1 MSDDYK
7 EIYNSS
13 FKHIV
18 EDKNGKLIKDQVMRI
33 LATHYQFMQ
42 IASDVYQYVTGG
54 VIVNVNEP
62 PHIIK
67 RCADDHYME
76 VKTELASSALQT
88 TLSDRPVASK
98 KENDRLQ
105 AEVDRLQALLAE
117 IEHRVNRP
125 L

>member
-67 RCADDHYME
+67 RCADDHSGSFVMR
-76 VKTELASSALQT
+76 KT
-88 TLSDRPVASK
+88 P
-98 KENDRLQ
+98 
-105 AEVDRLQALLAE
+105 
-117 IEHRVNRP
+117 IP
-125 L
+125 F